1 MSKSMICSICG
12 EETHDDTSTLFDVFT
27 LAGVTQERRCF
38 DCGSPE
44 GDDY

>member
-1 MSKSMICSICG
+1 MTEMMICFMCG

-27 LAGVTQERRCF
+27 LSGVTQERRCF
-38 DCGSPE
+38 DCDPPE